1 MGYQPQLIGQLNPTQ
16 LIGVPTQLIQAQNTN
31 QLIGTPQTT
40 NTYTNSMVTS
50 NVSNSPNIP
59 ITNSI
64 QPQTIQSNNY
74 QPQIQ
79 NHNNQIQQQ
88 QQHQQINNTLQ
99 QQQQQPI
106 NNHSHR
112 DRYNSSYNSRILEN
126 HFKPNPSTG
135 RYEIHGDWYLKKI
148 LGSGAYGE
156 VHQAI
161 EKFAIKL
168 DSRNNQEIEREI
180 DYLKKLNGTSNHI
193 PQIIEYGR
201 YSGVSYFVL
210 TLLGRSLSDL
220 KKKRIP
226 QKFSLS

>member
-64 QPQTIQSNNY
+64 QPQT
-74 QPQIQ
+74 IQ

-210 TLLGRSLSDL
+210 TLL
-220 KKKRIP
+220 
-226 QKFSLS
+226 